1 MFVKE
6 MTQEECIA
14 VVSNGRMG
22 NLACARDNRP
32 YVVPIYYA
40 YAENHLYSLSM
51 PGQKIDWM
59 RTNPRV
65 CVQVGSFSERT
76 AWQSVVMHGLY
87 KELPDTPDTEHD
99 REHAWSLLQHQVNWW
114 EPGGR
119 QADAATDD
127 RLPGAHL
134 LPHRHRDHDG
144 TAEFGALEQW
154 TFRLNRSAGDGLG
167 QGRGVWRGSHWWCGR
182 AEARRIWPKPPG
194 PPGFRARAPT
204 LSGRSADGPHRP
216 SPPSAWIVSPYE
228 KQN

>member
-14 VVSNGRMG
+14 VVSNGRVG

-65 CVQVGSFSERT
+65 CVQVDSFSDRT

-99 REHAWSLLQHQVNWW
+99 REHAWSLLQHHTNWW
-114 EPGGR
+114 EPGGLKPTP
-119 QADAATDD
+119 QPMTDFPVHIFY
-127 RLPGAHL
+127 RIAIETMTG
-134 LPHRHRDHDG
+134 R
-144 TAEFGALEQW
+144 
-154 TFRLNRSAGDGLG
+154 RSSE
-167 QGRGVWRGSHWWCGR
+167 R
-182 AEARRIWPKPPG
+182 
-194 PPGFRARAPT
+194 
-204 LSGRSADGPHRP
+204 
-216 SPPSAWIVSPYE
+216 
-228 KQN
+228 